1 MQKNGKFRKTVSSL
15 HVKKKS
21 RKINYLRDFIQAS
34 SKVLIGLINLE
45 QRPDQPCFGAC

>member
-1 MQKNGKFRKTVSSL
+1 MQKNGKFRKTIPSL

-34 SKVLIGLINLE
+34 SKVLIGQINLG
-45 QRPDQPCFGAC
+45 QRPDQPCFEVC